1 MKSRRELMFS
11 AAGLGAL
18 LAATS
23 AQARTMTA
31 SASPS
36 SLSGSGFGLTD
47 VTTVSVSGGTPPYSY
62 EWLHTGGTGYV
73 QANDPSGQSTNFY
86 WDGPWGGPPKFSYW
100 VCVVTDAA
108 SQTATTNTVTINFDP
123 N

>member
-31 SASPS
+31 SASLMQPVHTIS
-36 SLSGSGFGLTD
+36 RFLQMRMSWNKSLAVVIRL
-47 VTTVSVSGGTPPYSY
+47 
-62 EWLHTGGTGYV
+62 LHS
-73 QANDPSGQSTNFY
+73 QKQGQTRCKY
-86 WDGPWGGPPKFSYW
+86 MICP
-100 VCVVTDAA
+100 
-108 SQTATTNTVTINFDP
+108 I
-123 N
+123 